1 MRKVLG
7 AVLLCLGFAFCR
19 AIPLDSVYRFGG
31 FGGIGVSHHEAT
43 FGALPGVPSCC
54 SNYGG
59 SWNLTWGVGLI
70 GERSIGYIQQL
81 PAVAQLRIGV
91 HNYSGQLERDEFIAN
106 VIVGDRVYRGVSRYQ
121 LDASLWALTLEP
133 LLRVQMPTHQAI
145 GFDFGTR
152 IDWIVRAQYRQQE
165 QLINPSSG
173 ATFETGTTVR
183 NQSSGAIPTHAT
195 IGAALQAGISYSLAI
210 DSLWTLRPELRGH
223 FALTPVAD
231 VPWRVHR
238 LLAGV
243 TLVGSFATPAKAPL
257 PQKLPS
263 EPPLQPPLALRVD
276 AHLLGIQRQREDT
289 ATVELRTRRILRRS
303 MLMPVVFFAAG
314 SAALDSVARNHLRR
328 IARIAQQRHLVLG
341 IAPSSA
347 PDESDSIK
355 RARFESVRRVLESEG
370 AHIST
375 IPQSPPTPP
384 NTPTTAIADELRSVW
399 IVAPEPLV
407 EETATTLITSEPS
420 VTLVLRA
427 HVSSAVGKVELQCL
441 LEQDGARQ
449 QFELRPSAEES
460 LQLSP
465 AALLHGN
472 STHYTVAVT
481 ARDQRQESTEQR
493 LQGIIV
499 PVLRVQDTLWQSD
512 QNGLLMLAR
521 CNFDAATIADMD
533 SAVAHVVVRALA
545 DGKRV
550 TLIGSTDSLGSQSY
564 NRLLARRR
572 AEAALAALK
581 IPASAVTVTE
591 SIGQWQSNGTLYGR
605 IANRGVF
612 VRIE

>member
-1 MRKVLG
+1 MRSVLG
-7 AVLLCLGFAFCR
+7 AVLLSLAFAYCC
-19 AIPLDSVYRFGG
+19 AVPLDSVYRFGG
-31 FGGIGVSHHEAT
+31 FGGIGVSRYDAT

-54 SNYGG
+54 SSYGG
-59 SWNLTWGVGLI
+59 SWNLTWGVGLL

-81 PAVAQLRIGV
+81 PALVQLRIGL
-91 HNYSGQLERDEFIAN
+91 HNYSGHLEREEFIGN
-106 VIVGDRVYRGVSRYQ
+106 VIVGDQVYRGVSRYQ

-133 LLRVQMPTHQAI
+133 LLRVHLPTHQAI

-152 IDWIVRAQYRQQE
+152 LDWIVRAQYQQQE
-165 QLINPSSG
+165 QLISPSSG
-173 ATFETGTTVR
+173 AIFETGTTVR

-210 DSLWTLRPELRGH
+210 DSLWTLRPELRGQ

-243 TLVGSFATPAKAPL
+243 TLVRSFAAPAKPPL
-257 PQKLPS
+257 PP
-263 EPPLQPPLALRVD
+263 EPPPEPPPQPPLALRVE
-276 AHLLGIQRQREDT
+276 AHLLGVQRQREDT
-289 ATVELRTRRILRRS
+289 ATVELRARRMLRRT

-314 SAALDSVARNHLRR
+314 SAILDSTARNHLCR
-328 IARIAQQRHLVLG
+328 IARVAQQRHLVLG
-341 IAPSSA
+341 IAPSTA

-355 RARFESVRRVLESEG
+355 RARFESVRSILESEG
-370 AHIST
+370 AHFSA

-384 NTPTTAIADELRSVW
+384 NTPATAIADELRSVW
-399 IVAPEPLV
+399 IVASEPLI

-420 VTLVLRA
+420 VALVLHA
-427 HVSSAVGKVELQCL
+427 HVSSAVGTVQLQCL

-449 QFELRPSAEES
+449 QFELRPNAEES
-460 LQLSP
+460 FQLSP
-465 AALLHGN
+465 AALLNGK

-481 ARDQRQESTEQR
+481 ARDQRQEPTEQR
-493 LQGIIV
+493 LQGVIV

-512 QNGLLMLAR
+512 RNGLLMLAR

-533 SAVAHVVVRALA
+533 SAVAQMVMRALA
-545 DGKRV
+545 DGRRV
-550 TLIGSTDSLGSQSY
+550 TLIGSTDSLGSQSH

-605 IANRGVF
+605 IASRGVF